1 MRPPRMT
8 TLRWMIVVAAAEALF
23 TVIYWRCCDSMLWGG
38 LIVLGSMV
46 LSLAAPILLVSRS
59 KEAAKR
65 STVWALRI
73 LVPTFVVSFAS
84 LAAQG
89 DHGFLSNS
97 QWVLTGCF
105 FLILS
110 VGLGYLLACLRH
122 ALSGRGLRDP
132 RGGKIKPELL
142 DDELA

>member
-8 TLRWMIVVAAAEALF
+8 TLQWMVVVGAAEALF
-23 TVIYWRCCDSMLWGG
+23 TVIYWRCCDSMLWG

-59 KEAAKR
+59 KEAARR

-84 LAAQG
+84 LTAQG

-97 QWVLTGCF
+97 QGVLTGCF

-122 ALSGRGLRDP
+122 ALSGRGLRGP
-132 RGGKIKPELL
+132 RGGKVKQELL